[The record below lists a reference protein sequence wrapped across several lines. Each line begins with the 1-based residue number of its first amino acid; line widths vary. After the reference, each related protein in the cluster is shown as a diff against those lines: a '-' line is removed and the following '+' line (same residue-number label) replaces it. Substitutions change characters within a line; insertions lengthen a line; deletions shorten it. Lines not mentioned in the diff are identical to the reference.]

1 MMVTDLRFGNVVV
14 ERRRKQILNIVGF
27 VVSVEYVGLI
37 LSKLVLIM
45 DRSRSLEHILHT
57 PTGHLPCYTLFSE
70 AASGWETIRSGPSM
84 TW

>member
-1 MMVTDLRFGNVVV
+1 MVTDLRFGNVVV

-45 DRSRSLEHILHT
+45 DRSRSLEHFTHT
-57 PTGHLPCYTLFSE
+57 HRTSALLYAVLRGS
-70 AASGWETIRSGPSM
+70 
-84 TW
+84 